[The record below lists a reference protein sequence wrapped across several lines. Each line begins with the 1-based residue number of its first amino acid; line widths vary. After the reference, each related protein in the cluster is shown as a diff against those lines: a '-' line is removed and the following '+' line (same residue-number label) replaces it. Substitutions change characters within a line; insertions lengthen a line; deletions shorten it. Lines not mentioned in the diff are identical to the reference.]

1 MALTSLGDELTQAH
15 RREQILLAAAA
26 AGEAEVLWSEL
37 NPADPYPWAL
47 AQALLLADR
56 KGRSARLAEVYL
68 AEFSAA
74 ETGQPV
80 RVAEPRTDLDRL
92 VGVSLGAGAH
102 QVQNLMDAGV
112 DRGLAKSEVERRFA
126 EIVAAE
132 TQRTYREMVANT
144 SRTQRKAWRRVTDGD
159 PCAFC
164 AMLASRG
171 PVYTETTALAR
182 GFDGLR
188 YHKGCGCTAEPWYGD
203 WSDWQPTPA
212 EQPYVDAYFEAAL
225 QADAVKEMRVA
236 PKTVRDLEGNITGR
250 TEDNIL
256 WRMRRNRPDL
266 FSDGVRAKDA

>member
-1 MALTSLGDELTQAH
+1 MALTSLGNELTQAH
-15 RREQILLAAAA
+15 RQAQVELALRA
-26 AGEAEVLWSEL
+26 AGEADVLWSEL

-47 AQALLLADR
+47 AQALLLSDR
-56 KGRSARLAEVYL
+56 KAQSGRLAEAYL

-74 ETGQPV
+74 ETGQPI

-92 VGVSLGAGAH
+92 VGVALGGGAH
-102 QVQNLMDAGV
+102 AVRNLTDAGV
-112 DRGLAKSEVERRFA
+112 DESLALQQMRERFD

-132 TQRTYREMVANT
+132 TQRTYREMIANT
-144 SRTQRKAWRRVTDGD
+144 SRTQRKAWRRVTHGT

-171 PVYTETTALAR
+171 PVYTETTALTNAH
-182 GFDGLR
+182 DGLR
-188 YHKGCGCTAEPWYGD
+188 YHKGCKCTAEPWYGR
-203 WSDWQPTPA
+203 WEDWQPTAA
-212 EQPYVDAYFEAAL
+212 EQPYVDAYFQAAL

-236 PKTVRDLEGNITGR
+236 PKSVRDLEGNIVGR

-266 FSDGVRAKDA
+266 FSDGVRANAA

>member
-1 MALTSLGDELTQAH
+1 MALTSLGNELTQAH
-15 RREQILLAAAA
+15 RQAQVELALRA
-26 AGEAEVLWSEL
+26 AGEADVLWSEL

-47 AQALLLADR
+47 AQALLLSDR
-56 KGRSARLAEVYL
+56 KSQSGRLAEAYL

-80 RVAEPRTDLDRL
+80 RVAEPRIDLDSL
-92 VGVSLGAGAH
+92 VGVAIGAGA
-102 QVQNLMDAGV
+102 QAVTNLTDAGV
-112 DRGLAKSEVERRFA
+112 DESLALQQMRERFD

-132 TQRTYREMVANT
+132 TQRTYREMIANT
-144 SRTQRKAWRRVTDGD
+144 SRTQRKAWRRVTHGT

-171 PVYTETTALAR
+171 PVYTETTALTNAH
-182 GFDGLR
+182 DGLR
-188 YHKGCGCTAEPWYGD
+188 YHKGCKCTAEPWYGR
-203 WSDWQPTPA
+203 WEDWQPTAA

-236 PKTVRDLEGNITGR
+236 PKSVRDLEGNIVGR

-266 FSDGVRAKDA
+266 FSDGVRAKAA